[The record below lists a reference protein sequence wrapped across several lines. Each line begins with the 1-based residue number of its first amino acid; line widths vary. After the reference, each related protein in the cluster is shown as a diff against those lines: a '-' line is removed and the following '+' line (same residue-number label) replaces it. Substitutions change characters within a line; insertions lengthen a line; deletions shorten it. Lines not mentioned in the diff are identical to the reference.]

1 MVPPSQKSQIKKL
14 YLTYKRKLHKTC
26 RFFIFL
32 LIKRTVLAFKKF
44 KSSSDFLQ
52 QSCYFSLKMFVCHDL
67 LLCNTNHLFRFER
80 SRGTF
85 ADIPNLCISCITVTL
100 ITSSSFIPLNRGTN
114 STLDP
119 HPWFPLCA
127 LDILDLFHCSLS

>member
-1 MVPPSQKSQIKKL
+1 MPPSKKSQVKKL
-14 YLTYKRKLHKTC
+14 YLKYKRKLHKTYQ
-26 RFFIFL
+26 FFILL
-32 LIKRTVLAFKKF
+32 LIKQTVLA
-44 KSSSDFLQ
+44 
-52 QSCYFSLKMFVCHDL
+52 LKMFVRHDL

-85 ADIPNLCISCITVTL
+85 ADIPSLCISCITVTL